1 MKVLTDPEPPSHR
14 SLCAVSGWSF
24 LLFAKEKKITKSV
37 LFPVGAVDA
46 CLAAQGTGYWSELFF
61 VFFFLFATEHIS
73 AGKKK
78 KTCNCKAK

>member
-1 MKVLTDPEPPSHR
+1 ML
-14 SLCAVSGWSF
+14 F
-24 LLFAKEKKITKSV
+24 LVGPFCCLQKKKKITKSV

-61 VFFFLFATEHIS
+61 VFFFFLQLNTFQQE
-73 AGKKK
+73 KK